1 MLDDYVNNEWFCSAE
16 ADAHHYCYFFEFY
29 NEFLTELSRLLHGVF
44 MKIIGSALVAIPT
57 IKLVFVMHQAEK
69 RRQRL
74 KSGIAYD
81 ATSTTQPTPAPSGQT
96 AGGHRSIQNEFSV
109 CSIADDG
116 YTLPI
121 GGTTTTTNVMRL
133 KPSASSVSF
142 NLQSSLMNHSPPQV
156 SPPQSLQSPA
166 HLLTNQISQSAFMSA
181 SNSTQQLQP
190 PQSGH
195 VLRSTNSQTHLSS
208 QANDERLDSS
218 ASAATA
224 AGAIALPLRDLQRRS
239 PSASSAH
246 TLAIPRPSQLHFA
259 SVTPPNGATA
269 TGGHSSRL
277 GSAVSGIG
285 ISFRRGGAEETSCGA
300 TPSQLPTP
308 SEELLSCHS
317 FTTGGG
323 TRGESMSVATIS
335 SRPACVKYKQ
345 KQKHTGAQQKK
356 CARRH
361 DQHSRTTLML
371 LVV

>member
-1 MLDDYVNNEWFCSAE
+1 
-16 ADAHHYCYFFEFY
+16 
-29 NEFLTELSRLLHGVF
+29 

-57 IKLVFVMHQAEK
+57 IKLVFVMNQAEK

-74 KSGIAYD
+74 KSGISYD
-81 ATSTTQPTPAPSGQT
+81 ATSPTQPIPARSGQT
-96 AGGHRSIQNEFSV
+96 AGGHRSVQNKFSV
-109 CSIADDG
+109 CSVADDG

-121 GGTTTTTNVMRL
+121 GGTTTTTNVMQL
-133 KPSASSVSF
+133 KPSASSGSF
-142 NLQSSLMNHSPPQV
+142 NLQSSLTNYSPPHV
-156 SPPQSLQSPA
+156 SPPQSQQSPA
-166 HLLTNQISQSAFMSA
+166 HLLTNNNFSQSALIIGV

-208 QANDERLDSS
+208 QANEECLDSS
-218 ASAATA
+218 ASAAAA
-224 AGAIALPLRDLQRRS
+224 AGAIAVPLRDLQQRS
-239 PSASSAH
+239 PSASSAR

-259 SVTPPNGATA
+259 SVTPPNGETA
-269 TGGHSSRL
+269 AGGHSSRL

-285 ISFRRGGAEETSCGA
+285 ISFRRAGAEETSCGA

-345 KQKHTGAQQKK
+345 KQKHAGKK